1 MYREDSWVI
10 SSGILN
16 RDVFAW
22 MLLWHLF
29 EQTIY
34 LKLLVYA
41 THDLQAPK
49 IEIEISNWGKINKKI
64 TFLPL
69 EGKPKHFFQIRY
81 LCSLEE
87 KLTFWEGFEQFP
99 LLCRIFCFHMRRP
112 KVDVSIWITRL
123 CSFHPEIILHLV
135 KWGKAND
142 FWLHF

>member
-29 EQTIY
+29 EQTLY

-49 IEIEISNWGKINKKI
+49 IEIEISNWGKKKI
-64 TFLPL
+64 EKYFFTFRRKTKTLFPDSL
-69 EGKPKHFFQIRY
+69 SVFFGGEIDFLRRVWAISTA
-81 LCSLEE
+81 LSNFL
-87 KLTFWEGFEQFP
+87 FP
-99 LLCRIFCFHMRRP
+99 YETAQGWRFNLNNQALFFSSRNNSPSREM
-112 KVDVSIWITRL
+112 
-123 CSFHPEIILHLV
+123 
-135 KWGKAND
+135 G
-142 FWLHF
+142 